1 MPACPI
7 ANETMDRRRQCGA
20 DVIPNGVDISKFLG
34 DYKKA
39 LAEAK
44 WALAADDL
52 VVTAVGRMTSQ
63 KGFDYLLKAFPRIL
77 QSEPKARLL
86 LIGDGYMRSE
96 LEALARKEGIADRV
110 TFAGFISDGDLVS
123 TLRSSNVVV
132 VPSRFEPFG
141 IVALEAMAAGAPVVV
156 SGVGG
161 LAEIVDDNVDGL
173 EVEPGNPRAIADAV
187 VRVLSDPEAARG
199 FVARAKEKLKSYTW
213 VSAAEATLGAYQRAI
228 GEAKYG

>member
-1 MPACPI
+1 
-7 ANETMDRRRQCGA
+7 
-20 DVIPNGVDISKFLG
+20 
-34 DYKKA
+34 
-39 LAEAK
+39 
-44 WALAADDL
+44 
-52 VVTAVGRMTSQ
+52 
-63 KGFDYLLKAFPRIL
+63 
-77 QSEPKARLL
+77 
-86 LIGDGYMRSE
+86 MRSE